1 MEKALSPTRGER
13 MMRLFH
19 DHAARARDLGIS
31 RQLIQDET
39 LTGDTIILE
48 GRRLAN
54 FGLCSYLGLG
64 DDERLKEG
72 ARRALDAYGTSY
84 SSSIAYTA
92 LPLYGEL
99 REKLMAMFEANVVL
113 APTTTLAH
121 LAALPVLVRPG
132 DEVLVDTLSH
142 ASVQTATQLLQAN
155 GIPVKAIPHN
165 DTSAVDEAMAHFTGP
180 GRAWL
185 LIDGVYS
192 MHGDLAPAADVADL
206 LARHPQ
212 LHIYCDDAHGLGW
225 DGKHGRGAF
234 LARTPWHERLVVA
247 GGLSKSFGATGGVV
261 AMPDPIAADLVELV
275 GPPLTFGGPIPPAAL
290 GAAVVSADIHLSG
303 ELTERQAEFKQRIDL
318 VNRLATELSI
328 PLADFD
334 PTPIWYL
341 DLGDY
346 ESMTKVFLGMRED
359 GFYLN
364 GSAFPVVPL
373 GHAGLRFTITLYNS
387 EEQIEAMLTALKTRS
402 LEVTGETEIVI
413 DLTTEMPVIT
423 EAGRSNPPPATRPA
437 PPH

>member
-1 MEKALSPTRGER
+1 MEKTLSPTRGER

-19 DHAARARDLGIS
+19 EHAARARDLGIS
-31 RQLIQDET
+31 RQLIEDET
-39 LTGDTIILE
+39 LVGDSIVLE
-48 GRRLAN
+48 GHRLAN

-99 REKLMAMFEANVVL
+99 REKLMAMFDANVVL

-132 DEVLVDTLSH
+132 DEVLIDTLAH
-142 ASVQTATQLLQAN
+142 ASLQTATQLLQAN
-155 GIPVKAIPHN
+155 GVPVRTLPHS
-165 DTSAVDEAMAHFTGP
+165 DLTAMDEAIAQFEGTG
-180 GRAWL
+180 RVWL

-192 MHGDLAPAADVADL
+192 MHGDLAPAAGVGEL
-206 LARHPQ
+206 LDHHPR
-212 LHIYCDDAHGLGW
+212 LHVYCDDAHGLGW
-225 DGKHGRGAF
+225 DGLHGRGAF

-261 AMPDPIAADLVELV
+261 VMPDPMLADLVELV

-290 GAAVVSADIHLSG
+290 GAAVASADIHLSE
-303 ELTERQAEFKQRIDL
+303 ELDTRQREFKERIDL
-318 VNRLATELSI
+318 VNRRALELRI

-346 ESMTKVFLGMRED
+346 ESMTKVFLGMRDD
-359 GFYLN
+359 GFFLN
-364 GSAFPVVPL
+364 GSAFPVVPH
-373 GHAGLRFTITLYNS
+373 GHAGLRFTVTLYNS
-387 EEQIEAMLTALKTRS
+387 PQQIEDMLAALKARS
-402 LEVTGETEIVI
+402 LEVMGETEIVI
-413 DLTTEMPVIT
+413 DLTSEIPVV
-423 EAGRSNPPPATRPA
+423 RKPS
-437 PPH
+437 

>member
-19 DHAARARDLGIS
+19 EHASRARDLGIS
-31 RQLIQDET
+31 RQLIEDET
-39 LTGDTIILE
+39 LSGDSITLE

-64 DDERLKEG
+64 DDERIKEG
-72 ARRALDAYGTSY
+72 ARRAIDRYGTSY

-92 LPLYGEL
+92 IPLYGDL
-99 REKLMAMFEANVVL
+99 RERLTAMFDANVVL

-132 DEVLVDTLSH
+132 DEVLVDTLAH

-155 GIPVKAIPHN
+155 GVPVKSIPH
-165 DTSAVDEAMAHFTGP
+165 DDLAAVDQAMGEFEGP
-180 GRAWL
+180 GRVWL
-185 LIDGVYS
+185 LVDGVYS
-192 MHGDLAPAADVADL
+192 MHGDLAPAEGIVEL
-206 LARHPQ
+206 LERHPR
-212 LHIYCDDAHGLGW
+212 LHVYCDDAHGLGW
-225 DGKHGRGAF
+225 DGLHGRGAF
-234 LARTPWHERLVVA
+234 LARASWHDRLVVA

-261 AMPDPIAADLVELV
+261 AMPDPMAADLIELV

-290 GAAVVSADIHLSG
+290 GAAVVSADIHLSP
-303 ELTERQAEFKQRIDL
+303 ELVERQEEFRRRIDL
-318 VNRLATELSI
+318 VNRLATDMEI
-328 PLADFD
+328 PLADYD
-334 PTPIWYL
+334 PSPIWYL

-346 ESMTKVFLGMRED
+346 ESMSKVFLGMRED

-364 GSAFPVVPL
+364 GSAFPVVPH

-387 EEQIEAMLTALKTRS
+387 ARQIEDMLTALRART
-402 LEVTGETEIVI
+402 LEVVGKSEIVI
-413 DLTTEMPVIT
+413 DLTSDVPVVRK
-423 EAGRSNPPPATRPA
+423 GS
-437 PPH
+437 

>member
-19 DHAARARDLGIS
+19 EHAARARDLGIS

-39 LTGDTIILE
+39 LTGDSIVLE

-72 ARRALDAYGTSY
+72 ARNALDAYGTSY

-99 REKLMAMFEANVVL
+99 REKLMAMFEANVVI

-165 DTSAVDEAMAHFTGP
+165 DTSSVDEAMAHFTGP
-180 GRAWL
+180 GRVWL

-192 MHGDLAPAADVADL
+192 MHGDLAPATDIADL
-206 LARHPQ
+206 LARHPR

-261 AMPDPIAADLVELV
+261 AMQDPIAADLVELV

-290 GAAVVSADIHLSG
+290 GAAVVSAGIHLS
-303 ELTERQAEFKQRIDL
+303 EEITERQERFRQLIDL
-318 VNRLATELSI
+318 VNRLAMEMSI

-364 GSAFPVVPL
+364 GSAFPVVPH

-387 EEQIEAMLTALKTRS
+387 EPQIESMLTALRERS
-402 LEVTGETEIVI
+402 LEVIGETEIVI
-413 DLTTEMPVIT
+413 DLTADIPVIT
-423 EAGRSNPPPATRPA
+423 EG
-437 PPH
+437 

>member
-1 MEKALSPTRGER
+1 MVTVPASGDNLEKALSPTRGER

-31 RQLIQDET
+31 RQLIEDEM
-39 LTGDTIILE
+39 LTGDSIVLE

-72 ARRALDAYGTSY
+72 ARHALDAYGTSY

-99 REKLMAMFEANVVL
+99 REKLMAMFEANVVI

-155 GIPVKAIPHN
+155 GIPVKSIPHN
-165 DTSAVDEAMAHFTGP
+165 DTSAVDEAMAQFDGP
-180 GRAWL
+180 GRVWL

-192 MHGDLAPAADVADL
+192 MHGDLAPAADIADL

-225 DGKHGRGAF
+225 DGRHGRGAF

-290 GAAVVSADIHLSG
+290 GAAVVSAGIHLSG
-303 ELTERQAEFKQRIDL
+303 ELDERQREFRERIDL
-318 VNRLATELSI
+318 VNRLAMEMSI

-364 GSAFPVVPL
+364 GSAFPVVPH

-387 EEQIEAMLTALKTRS
+387 VEQIESMLTALRARS
-402 LEVTGETEIVI
+402 LEVIGETEIVI
-413 DLTTEMPVIT
+413 DLTADVPVIT
-423 EAGRSNPPPATRPA
+423 EVSRDT
-437 PPH
+437 